1 MQDDSSEELSDLA
14 AEAQEMANDVEPW
27 ATISVLAGTPNYPGQ
42 KTNEV
47 RTTRYT
53 ALTFLPMTLFE
64 NFRILSN
71 IYFLAILIVT
81 FLPWSPVGYIFQL
94 LPLVFVILVSM
105 VKAAIED
112 IMKGRE
118 DKKRNQQP
126 VNVYR
131 ERSWQQIKSADL
143 RVGDVVKITDDEM
156 VPSDMLYIGSTEA
169 SKLAY
174 YSETN
179 LNGETAVKTMSCFPA
194 FQECDAVDEL
204 SRNAFYVDV
213 GEPDRDLTRFDA
225 RIRCA
230 GKFWPIS
237 INNVLLRGVCTHYT
251 ENVMGIVLRTGHDSK
266 IMKNMKHPP
275 AKLTSFDIYLN
286 RLLAGI
292 FVVNVIIC
300 LISAGIGVE
309 R

>member
-194 FQECDAVDEL
+194 FQ
-204 SRNAFYVDV
+204 
-213 GEPDRDLTRFDA
+213 
-225 RIRCA
+225 
-230 GKFWPIS
+230 
-237 INNVLLRGVCTHYT
+237 
-251 ENVMGIVLRTGHDSK
+251 
-266 IMKNMKHPP
+266 
-275 AKLTSFDIYLN
+275 
-286 RLLAGI
+286 
-292 FVVNVIIC
+292 
-300 LISAGIGVE
+300 
-309 R
+309 